1 MGIFA
6 DMLLAAG
13 LRRHDQHVNHISN
26 SLFGSLPEKGRCIL
40 CGGVDSGEFSNAKQ
54 IKLHAFSSRLQR
66 AARKSLPTLCLYSGT
81 LPSEGPDAAVRQ
93 LREQYPDKVVR
104 LGQDISYLPF
114 DRNVDVED
122 AMILHSTRPAVFVL
136 AMDDCEVQ
144 ASSGGLP
151 NFCSVLWKNSDGPEA
166 LAQDRPL
173 FQRCCWQLD
182 LYEEDPSNLLV
193 QAYDGGC
200 AMPPLCI
207 EVRGKQEST
216 EAVFCFPDGSHSEVY
231 PIACP
236 SSLRITSDRE
246 GVLQVEFLSIVDAP
260 AQPDTEPAPLTTP
273 DTGVPDPPG
282 QESPP
287 LPEKALVQAQQ
298 EQLTRQQAELARL
311 TAELAALKQESG
323 QLAQEIQLKQSDIAA
338 ARSLLADR
346 AAAARSLQKE
356 LETVLDAS
364 GLDQDTLR
372 CYTGKDGVNALLQ
385 ESESLT
391 ARIQAALKT
400 LIQQRTQEAA
410 DRFQSVT

>member
-1 MGIFA
+1 
-6 DMLLAAG
+6 
-13 LRRHDQHVNHISN
+13 
-26 SLFGSLPEKGRCIL
+26 
-40 CGGVDSGEFSNAKQ
+40 
-54 IKLHAFSSRLQR
+54 
-66 AARKSLPTLCLYSGT
+66 
-81 LPSEGPDAAVRQ
+81 
-93 LREQYPDKVVR
+93 
-104 LGQDISYLPF
+104 
-114 DRNVDVED
+114 
-122 AMILHSTRPAVFVL
+122 MILHSTRPDVFVL

>member
-1 MGIFA
+1 M
-6 DMLLAAG
+6 
-13 LRRHDQHVNHISN
+13 
-26 SLFGSLPEKGRCIL
+26 
-40 CGGVDSGEFSNAKQ
+40 
-54 IKLHAFSSRLQR
+54 
-66 AARKSLPTLCLYSGT
+66 
-81 LPSEGPDAAVRQ
+81 
-93 LREQYPDKVVR
+93 
-104 LGQDISYLPF
+104 
-114 DRNVDVED
+114 
-122 AMILHSTRPAVFVL
+122 
-136 AMDDCEVQ
+136 
-144 ASSGGLP
+144 
-151 NFCSVLWKNSDGPEA
+151 
-166 LAQDRPL
+166 
-173 FQRCCWQLD
+173 
-182 LYEEDPSNLLV
+182 
-193 QAYDGGC
+193 
-200 AMPPLCI
+200 
-207 EVRGKQEST
+207 
-216 EAVFCFPDGSHSEVY
+216 
-231 PIACP
+231 
-236 SSLRITSDRE
+236 
-246 GVLQVEFLSIVDAP
+246 DAP

>member
-1 MGIFA
+1 M
-6 DMLLAAG
+6 
-13 LRRHDQHVNHISN
+13 
-26 SLFGSLPEKGRCIL
+26 
-40 CGGVDSGEFSNAKQ
+40 
-54 IKLHAFSSRLQR
+54 
-66 AARKSLPTLCLYSGT
+66 
-81 LPSEGPDAAVRQ
+81 
-93 LREQYPDKVVR
+93 
-104 LGQDISYLPF
+104 
-114 DRNVDVED
+114 
-122 AMILHSTRPAVFVL
+122 
-136 AMDDCEVQ
+136 
-144 ASSGGLP
+144 
-151 NFCSVLWKNSDGPEA
+151 
-166 LAQDRPL
+166 
-173 FQRCCWQLD
+173 
-182 LYEEDPSNLLV
+182 
-193 QAYDGGC
+193 
-200 AMPPLCI
+200 
-207 EVRGKQEST
+207 
-216 EAVFCFPDGSHSEVY
+216 
-231 PIACP
+231 
-236 SSLRITSDRE
+236 TSDRE

>member
-122 AMILHSTRPAVFVL
+122 AMRILSGPVHIYVQKA
-136 AMDDCEVQ
+136 Q
-144 ASSGGLP
+144 ASPGEILSFL
-151 NFCSVLWKNSDGPEA
+151 
-166 LAQDRPL
+166 RT
-173 FQRCCWQLD
+173 
-182 LYEEDPSNLLV
+182 
-193 QAYDGGC
+193 
-200 AMPPLCI
+200 I

-246 GVLQVEFLSIVDAP
+246 GVLQVEFLSIMDAP